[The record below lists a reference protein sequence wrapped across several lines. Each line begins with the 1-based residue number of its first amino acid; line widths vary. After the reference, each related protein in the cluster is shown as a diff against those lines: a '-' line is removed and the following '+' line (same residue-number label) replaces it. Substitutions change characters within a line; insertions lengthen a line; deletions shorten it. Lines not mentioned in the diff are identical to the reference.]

1 MDQSEVKI
9 NIIHA
14 AVGGITETDVTL
26 AAASDAII
34 IGFNVRPTGKTREV
48 ATREK
53 VDIRLYRVIYQAI
66 EDINAARVG
75 LLSPDIVEE
84 DTGIAEVRE
93 TFKVPKVGV
102 VAGCYIVEGEI
113 SRDDSVRIVRDG
125 TVVYEGEIES
135 LRRFKDDVKSVARG
149 YECGIGIAGY
159 QDIKIGRPHRRLS
172 CGRGRENGIIMK
184 QSSSNRRVNEQA
196 REVISEILLFEISD
210 PRLDMVT
217 ITGVEV
223 SYDRSVANVYYST
236 EPSRYTEVAQAFNA
250 AAGRIRSLMAK
261 KLSWRVAPE
270 LRFHL
275 DESVDNAQRIAEA
288 LSADAAR
295 NANASAEDPAEG

>member
-1 MDQSEVKI
+1 
-9 NIIHA
+9 
-14 AVGGITETDVTL
+14 
-26 AAASDAII
+26 
-34 IGFNVRPTGKTREV
+34 
-48 ATREK
+48 
-53 VDIRLYRVIYQAI
+53 
-66 EDINAARVG
+66 
-75 LLSPDIVEE
+75 
-84 DTGIAEVRE
+84 
-93 TFKVPKVGV
+93 
-102 VAGCYIVEGEI
+102 
-113 SRDDSVRIVRDG
+113 
-125 TVVYEGEIES
+125 
-135 LRRFKDDVKSVARG
+135 
-149 YECGIGIAGY
+149 
-159 QDIKIGRPHRRLS
+159 
-172 CGRGRENGIIMK
+172 MK

-295 NANASAEDPAEG
+295 NASARAEDSAEG

>member
-1 MDQSEVKI
+1 
-9 NIIHA
+9 
-14 AVGGITETDVTL
+14 
-26 AAASDAII
+26 
-34 IGFNVRPTGKTREV
+34 
-48 ATREK
+48 
-53 VDIRLYRVIYQAI
+53 
-66 EDINAARVG
+66 
-75 LLSPDIVEE
+75 
-84 DTGIAEVRE
+84 
-93 TFKVPKVGV
+93 
-102 VAGCYIVEGEI
+102 
-113 SRDDSVRIVRDG
+113 
-125 TVVYEGEIES
+125 
-135 LRRFKDDVKSVARG
+135 
-149 YECGIGIAGY
+149 
-159 QDIKIGRPHRRLS
+159 
-172 CGRGRENGIIMK
+172 MK
-184 QSSSNRRVNEQA
+184 QGSSNRKVNEQA
-196 REVISEILLFEISD
+196 REVIASILLFEISD

-295 NANASAEDPAEG
+295 NASARAEDPAEG

>member
-1 MDQSEVKI
+1 
-9 NIIHA
+9 
-14 AVGGITETDVTL
+14 
-26 AAASDAII
+26 
-34 IGFNVRPTGKTREV
+34 
-48 ATREK
+48 
-53 VDIRLYRVIYQAI
+53 
-66 EDINAARVG
+66 
-75 LLSPDIVEE
+75 
-84 DTGIAEVRE
+84 
-93 TFKVPKVGV
+93 
-102 VAGCYIVEGEI
+102 
-113 SRDDSVRIVRDG
+113 
-125 TVVYEGEIES
+125 
-135 LRRFKDDVKSVARG
+135 
-149 YECGIGIAGY
+149 
-159 QDIKIGRPHRRLS
+159 
-172 CGRGRENGIIMK
+172 MK

-196 REVISEILLFEISD
+196 REVISEILLFEIFD

-295 NANASAEDPAEG
+295 NANARAEDPAEG

>member
-1 MDQSEVKI
+1 
-9 NIIHA
+9 
-14 AVGGITETDVTL
+14 
-26 AAASDAII
+26 
-34 IGFNVRPTGKTREV
+34 
-48 ATREK
+48 
-53 VDIRLYRVIYQAI
+53 
-66 EDINAARVG
+66 
-75 LLSPDIVEE
+75 
-84 DTGIAEVRE
+84 
-93 TFKVPKVGV
+93 
-102 VAGCYIVEGEI
+102 
-113 SRDDSVRIVRDG
+113 
-125 TVVYEGEIES
+125 
-135 LRRFKDDVKSVARG
+135 
-149 YECGIGIAGY
+149 
-159 QDIKIGRPHRRLS
+159 
-172 CGRGRENGIIMK
+172 MK

-275 DESVDNAQRIAEA
+275 DESVDNAQPIAEA

-295 NANASAEDPAEG
+295 NATARAEDPAEG

>member
-1 MDQSEVKI
+1 
-9 NIIHA
+9 
-14 AVGGITETDVTL
+14 
-26 AAASDAII
+26 
-34 IGFNVRPTGKTREV
+34 
-48 ATREK
+48 
-53 VDIRLYRVIYQAI
+53 
-66 EDINAARVG
+66 
-75 LLSPDIVEE
+75 
-84 DTGIAEVRE
+84 
-93 TFKVPKVGV
+93 
-102 VAGCYIVEGEI
+102 
-113 SRDDSVRIVRDG
+113 
-125 TVVYEGEIES
+125 
-135 LRRFKDDVKSVARG
+135 
-149 YECGIGIAGY
+149 
-159 QDIKIGRPHRRLS
+159 
-172 CGRGRENGIIMK
+172 MK

-295 NANASAEDPAEG
+295 NASASAEDSAEG

>member
-1 MDQSEVKI
+1 
-9 NIIHA
+9 
-14 AVGGITETDVTL
+14 
-26 AAASDAII
+26 
-34 IGFNVRPTGKTREV
+34 
-48 ATREK
+48 
-53 VDIRLYRVIYQAI
+53 
-66 EDINAARVG
+66 
-75 LLSPDIVEE
+75 
-84 DTGIAEVRE
+84 
-93 TFKVPKVGV
+93 
-102 VAGCYIVEGEI
+102 
-113 SRDDSVRIVRDG
+113 
-125 TVVYEGEIES
+125 
-135 LRRFKDDVKSVARG
+135 
-149 YECGIGIAGY
+149 
-159 QDIKIGRPHRRLS
+159 
-172 CGRGRENGIIMK
+172 MK

-288 LSADAAR
+288 LSAGAAR
-295 NANASAEDPAEG
+295 NATARAEDPAEG

>member
-1 MDQSEVKI
+1 
-9 NIIHA
+9 
-14 AVGGITETDVTL
+14 
-26 AAASDAII
+26 
-34 IGFNVRPTGKTREV
+34 
-48 ATREK
+48 
-53 VDIRLYRVIYQAI
+53 
-66 EDINAARVG
+66 
-75 LLSPDIVEE
+75 
-84 DTGIAEVRE
+84 
-93 TFKVPKVGV
+93 
-102 VAGCYIVEGEI
+102 
-113 SRDDSVRIVRDG
+113 
-125 TVVYEGEIES
+125 
-135 LRRFKDDVKSVARG
+135 
-149 YECGIGIAGY
+149 
-159 QDIKIGRPHRRLS
+159 
-172 CGRGRENGIIMK
+172 MK

-223 SYDRSVANVYYST
+223 SYDCSVANVYYST

-295 NANASAEDPAEG
+295 NASARAEDPAEG

>member
-1 MDQSEVKI
+1 
-9 NIIHA
+9 
-14 AVGGITETDVTL
+14 
-26 AAASDAII
+26 
-34 IGFNVRPTGKTREV
+34 
-48 ATREK
+48 
-53 VDIRLYRVIYQAI
+53 
-66 EDINAARVG
+66 
-75 LLSPDIVEE
+75 
-84 DTGIAEVRE
+84 
-93 TFKVPKVGV
+93 
-102 VAGCYIVEGEI
+102 
-113 SRDDSVRIVRDG
+113 
-125 TVVYEGEIES
+125 
-135 LRRFKDDVKSVARG
+135 
-149 YECGIGIAGY
+149 
-159 QDIKIGRPHRRLS
+159 
-172 CGRGRENGIIMK
+172 MK

-275 DESVDNAQRIAEA
+275 DGTVDNAQRIAEA

-295 NANASAEDPAEG
+295 NASARAEDPAEG

>member
-1 MDQSEVKI
+1 M
-9 NIIHA
+9 
-14 AVGGITETDVTL
+14 
-26 AAASDAII
+26 
-34 IGFNVRPTGKTREV
+34 R
-48 ATREK
+48 
-53 VDIRLYRVIYQAI
+53 
-66 EDINAARVG
+66 
-75 LLSPDIVEE
+75 
-84 DTGIAEVRE
+84 
-93 TFKVPKVGV
+93 
-102 VAGCYIVEGEI
+102 
-113 SRDDSVRIVRDG
+113 
-125 TVVYEGEIES
+125 
-135 LRRFKDDVKSVARG
+135 
-149 YECGIGIAGY
+149 
-159 QDIKIGRPHRRLS
+159 
-172 CGRGRENGIIMK
+172 

-295 NANASAEDPAEG
+295 NASARAEDPAEG

>member
-1 MDQSEVKI
+1 
-9 NIIHA
+9 
-14 AVGGITETDVTL
+14 
-26 AAASDAII
+26 
-34 IGFNVRPTGKTREV
+34 
-48 ATREK
+48 
-53 VDIRLYRVIYQAI
+53 
-66 EDINAARVG
+66 
-75 LLSPDIVEE
+75 
-84 DTGIAEVRE
+84 
-93 TFKVPKVGV
+93 
-102 VAGCYIVEGEI
+102 
-113 SRDDSVRIVRDG
+113 
-125 TVVYEGEIES
+125 
-135 LRRFKDDVKSVARG
+135 
-149 YECGIGIAGY
+149 
-159 QDIKIGRPHRRLS
+159 
-172 CGRGRENGIIMK
+172 MK

-275 DESVDNAQRIAEA
+275 DESEDNAQRIAEA

-295 NANASAEDPAEG
+295 NASARAEDPAEG

>member
-1 MDQSEVKI
+1 
-9 NIIHA
+9 
-14 AVGGITETDVTL
+14 
-26 AAASDAII
+26 
-34 IGFNVRPTGKTREV
+34 
-48 ATREK
+48 
-53 VDIRLYRVIYQAI
+53 
-66 EDINAARVG
+66 
-75 LLSPDIVEE
+75 
-84 DTGIAEVRE
+84 
-93 TFKVPKVGV
+93 
-102 VAGCYIVEGEI
+102 
-113 SRDDSVRIVRDG
+113 
-125 TVVYEGEIES
+125 
-135 LRRFKDDVKSVARG
+135 
-149 YECGIGIAGY
+149 
-159 QDIKIGRPHRRLS
+159 
-172 CGRGRENGIIMK
+172 MK

-236 EPSRYTEVAQAFNA
+236 EPSSYTEVAQAFNA

-295 NANASAEDPAEG
+295 NANARAEDPAEG

>member
-1 MDQSEVKI
+1 
-9 NIIHA
+9 
-14 AVGGITETDVTL
+14 
-26 AAASDAII
+26 
-34 IGFNVRPTGKTREV
+34 
-48 ATREK
+48 
-53 VDIRLYRVIYQAI
+53 
-66 EDINAARVG
+66 
-75 LLSPDIVEE
+75 
-84 DTGIAEVRE
+84 
-93 TFKVPKVGV
+93 
-102 VAGCYIVEGEI
+102 
-113 SRDDSVRIVRDG
+113 
-125 TVVYEGEIES
+125 
-135 LRRFKDDVKSVARG
+135 
-149 YECGIGIAGY
+149 
-159 QDIKIGRPHRRLS
+159 
-172 CGRGRENGIIMK
+172 MK

-250 AAGRIRSLMAK
+250 AAGRIRSLVAK

-295 NANASAEDPAEG
+295 NASARAEDPAEG

>member
-1 MDQSEVKI
+1 
-9 NIIHA
+9 
-14 AVGGITETDVTL
+14 
-26 AAASDAII
+26 
-34 IGFNVRPTGKTREV
+34 
-48 ATREK
+48 
-53 VDIRLYRVIYQAI
+53 
-66 EDINAARVG
+66 
-75 LLSPDIVEE
+75 
-84 DTGIAEVRE
+84 
-93 TFKVPKVGV
+93 
-102 VAGCYIVEGEI
+102 
-113 SRDDSVRIVRDG
+113 
-125 TVVYEGEIES
+125 
-135 LRRFKDDVKSVARG
+135 
-149 YECGIGIAGY
+149 
-159 QDIKIGRPHRRLS
+159 
-172 CGRGRENGIIMK
+172 MK

-210 PRLDMVT
+210 PRLDMGT

-295 NANASAEDPAEG
+295 NASARAEAPAEG

>member
-1 MDQSEVKI
+1 
-9 NIIHA
+9 
-14 AVGGITETDVTL
+14 
-26 AAASDAII
+26 
-34 IGFNVRPTGKTREV
+34 
-48 ATREK
+48 
-53 VDIRLYRVIYQAI
+53 
-66 EDINAARVG
+66 
-75 LLSPDIVEE
+75 
-84 DTGIAEVRE
+84 
-93 TFKVPKVGV
+93 
-102 VAGCYIVEGEI
+102 
-113 SRDDSVRIVRDG
+113 
-125 TVVYEGEIES
+125 
-135 LRRFKDDVKSVARG
+135 
-149 YECGIGIAGY
+149 
-159 QDIKIGRPHRRLS
+159 
-172 CGRGRENGIIMK
+172 MK

-288 LSADAAR
+288 LSADAGAQRDAR
-295 NANASAEDPAEG
+295 AEDPAEG

>member
-1 MDQSEVKI
+1 
-9 NIIHA
+9 
-14 AVGGITETDVTL
+14 
-26 AAASDAII
+26 
-34 IGFNVRPTGKTREV
+34 
-48 ATREK
+48 
-53 VDIRLYRVIYQAI
+53 
-66 EDINAARVG
+66 
-75 LLSPDIVEE
+75 
-84 DTGIAEVRE
+84 
-93 TFKVPKVGV
+93 
-102 VAGCYIVEGEI
+102 
-113 SRDDSVRIVRDG
+113 
-125 TVVYEGEIES
+125 
-135 LRRFKDDVKSVARG
+135 
-149 YECGIGIAGY
+149 
-159 QDIKIGRPHRRLS
+159 
-172 CGRGRENGIIMK
+172 MK

-223 SYDRSVANVYYST
+223 SYDRSAANVYYST

-295 NANASAEDPAEG
+295 NANVRAEDPAEG

>member
-1 MDQSEVKI
+1 
-9 NIIHA
+9 
-14 AVGGITETDVTL
+14 
-26 AAASDAII
+26 
-34 IGFNVRPTGKTREV
+34 
-48 ATREK
+48 
-53 VDIRLYRVIYQAI
+53 
-66 EDINAARVG
+66 
-75 LLSPDIVEE
+75 
-84 DTGIAEVRE
+84 
-93 TFKVPKVGV
+93 
-102 VAGCYIVEGEI
+102 
-113 SRDDSVRIVRDG
+113 
-125 TVVYEGEIES
+125 
-135 LRRFKDDVKSVARG
+135 
-149 YECGIGIAGY
+149 
-159 QDIKIGRPHRRLS
+159 
-172 CGRGRENGIIMK
+172 MK

-236 EPSRYTEVAQAFNA
+236 EPSRYTEVAQAVNA

-295 NANASAEDPAEG
+295 NASARAEDPAEG

>member
-1 MDQSEVKI
+1 
-9 NIIHA
+9 
-14 AVGGITETDVTL
+14 
-26 AAASDAII
+26 
-34 IGFNVRPTGKTREV
+34 
-48 ATREK
+48 
-53 VDIRLYRVIYQAI
+53 
-66 EDINAARVG
+66 
-75 LLSPDIVEE
+75 
-84 DTGIAEVRE
+84 
-93 TFKVPKVGV
+93 
-102 VAGCYIVEGEI
+102 
-113 SRDDSVRIVRDG
+113 
-125 TVVYEGEIES
+125 
-135 LRRFKDDVKSVARG
+135 
-149 YECGIGIAGY
+149 
-159 QDIKIGRPHRRLS
+159 
-172 CGRGRENGIIMK
+172 MK

-196 REVISEILLFEISD
+196 REVISEILLFEIPD

-295 NANASAEDPAEG
+295 NANARAEDPAEG

>member
-1 MDQSEVKI
+1 
-9 NIIHA
+9 
-14 AVGGITETDVTL
+14 
-26 AAASDAII
+26 
-34 IGFNVRPTGKTREV
+34 
-48 ATREK
+48 
-53 VDIRLYRVIYQAI
+53 
-66 EDINAARVG
+66 
-75 LLSPDIVEE
+75 
-84 DTGIAEVRE
+84 
-93 TFKVPKVGV
+93 
-102 VAGCYIVEGEI
+102 
-113 SRDDSVRIVRDG
+113 
-125 TVVYEGEIES
+125 
-135 LRRFKDDVKSVARG
+135 
-149 YECGIGIAGY
+149 
-159 QDIKIGRPHRRLS
+159 
-172 CGRGRENGIIMK
+172 MK

-295 NANASAEDPAEG
+295 NANASAEDPVEG

>member
-1 MDQSEVKI
+1 
-9 NIIHA
+9 
-14 AVGGITETDVTL
+14 
-26 AAASDAII
+26 
-34 IGFNVRPTGKTREV
+34 
-48 ATREK
+48 
-53 VDIRLYRVIYQAI
+53 
-66 EDINAARVG
+66 
-75 LLSPDIVEE
+75 
-84 DTGIAEVRE
+84 
-93 TFKVPKVGV
+93 
-102 VAGCYIVEGEI
+102 
-113 SRDDSVRIVRDG
+113 
-125 TVVYEGEIES
+125 
-135 LRRFKDDVKSVARG
+135 
-149 YECGIGIAGY
+149 
-159 QDIKIGRPHRRLS
+159 
-172 CGRGRENGIIMK
+172 MK

-288 LSADAAR
+288 LSTDAAR
-295 NANASAEDPAEG
+295 NANARAEDPAEG

>member
-1 MDQSEVKI
+1 
-9 NIIHA
+9 
-14 AVGGITETDVTL
+14 
-26 AAASDAII
+26 
-34 IGFNVRPTGKTREV
+34 
-48 ATREK
+48 
-53 VDIRLYRVIYQAI
+53 
-66 EDINAARVG
+66 
-75 LLSPDIVEE
+75 
-84 DTGIAEVRE
+84 
-93 TFKVPKVGV
+93 
-102 VAGCYIVEGEI
+102 
-113 SRDDSVRIVRDG
+113 
-125 TVVYEGEIES
+125 
-135 LRRFKDDVKSVARG
+135 
-149 YECGIGIAGY
+149 
-159 QDIKIGRPHRRLS
+159 
-172 CGRGRENGIIMK
+172 MK

-236 EPSRYTEVAQAFNA
+236 EPSRYTEVAQAFNV

-261 KLSWRVAPE
+261 NLSWRVAPE

-295 NANASAEDPAEG
+295 NANARAEDPAEG